1 MKREQNKTIVLI
13 DDDPVTNLVNR
24 RIIERNYDLEIQI
37 YTRANEALEALKR
50 WPAGRRFPEVI
61 LLDIDMPDMDGWDF
75 LEAFEKFFTHSYTN
89 CNIAI
94 LTASIF
100 LDDIEKSKTYKYVR
114 DFISKPLAA
123 DKLIPLLM
131 NGH

>member
-1 MKREQNKTIVLI
+1 MMRELNKTILLI

-24 RIIERNYDLEIQI
+24 RIIERNYEHEIQI
-37 YTRANEALEALKR
+37 YTSANEALEALKK
-50 WPAGRRFPEVI
+50 WPTERLFPEVI

-75 LEAFEKFFTHSYTN
+75 LESFEKLFKIPYTN

-100 LDDIEKSKTYKYVR
+100 LEDIERSKTYKCVR

-123 DKLIPLLM
+123 DKLRPLLM